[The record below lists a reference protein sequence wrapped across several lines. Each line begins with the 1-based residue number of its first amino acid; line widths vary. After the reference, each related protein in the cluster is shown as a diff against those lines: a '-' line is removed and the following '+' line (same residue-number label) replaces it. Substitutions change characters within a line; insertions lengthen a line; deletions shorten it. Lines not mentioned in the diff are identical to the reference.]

1 MTTVAMPAAAIA
13 EAAPDAPLEARIA
26 RPFPCKLRLP
36 AAVVAAGGDACVAWC
51 VALTLANPDFPGQI
65 ELNAKGELELTM
77 PPYYPADAQE
87 GETYA
92 TLYNWNLANGRPG
105 YLTPSSGAYLLP
117 NGAIR
122 YPDAAWTA
130 VGNVRPGA
138 YVAGEPRPHCPDFA
152 VEIRA
157 PSQAHPSDLA
167 ELQDKMREY
176 MDNGARLGWLIGPL
190 ERTVR
195 IYRAG
200 VGEPELRREPELLDG
215 EDVLPGFTFAV
226 RRLIFDLV

>member
-1 MTTVAMPAAAIA
+1 MTTVAMPAAAIT
-13 EAAPDAPLEARIA
+13 EAASDAPVEAWIA
-26 RPFPCKLRLP
+26 RPFPRKLRLP
-36 AAVVAAGGDACVAWC
+36 AAVVAAGGDACAAWC

-92 TLYNWNLANGRPG
+92 TLYNWNLAAGRPG
-105 YLTPSSGAYLLP
+105 YLTPSGGAYLLP

-138 YVAGEPRPHCPDFA
+138 YVAGAPRPHCPDFV
-152 VEIRA
+152 VEIRS
-157 PSQAHPSDLA
+157 PSQSHPSDLA
-167 ELQDKMREY
+167 ELRDKMREY
-176 MDNGARLGWLIGPL
+176 LDNGARLGWLIDPL

-200 VGEPELRREPELLDG
+200 GGEPELRRDPELLDG

-226 RRLIFDLV
+226 RRLIFDLA